1 MTAKRILQ
9 VDYDYDF
16 LLIGICTH
24 AKDYR
29 LCWEINKIL
38 DIKLERVDDTMLNS
52 HTNPAHAGGVRE
64 GASHDELNAYSL
76 YFCEEEES
84 NNCFHVISNKSS
96 NETLITEQKQVDYF
110 LRIKGNNNPGYPAD
124 IIKKLKDI
132 SIVLTAYEIDLNKL
146 KSKHKFLF

>member
-1 MTAKRILQ
+1 MTTKRILH
-9 VDYDYDF
+9 VDYDFEF

-38 DIKLERVDDTMLNS
+38 DIKLERVNDIMLNP
-52 HTNPAHAGGVRE
+52 HTKDFGVE
-64 GASHDELNAYSL
+64 GDTSYGVLSAYSL
-76 YFCEEEES
+76 YLCEDEES

-96 NETLITEQKQVDYF
+96 YETFITEQKQVDYF
-110 LRIKGNNNPGYPAD
+110 LRIKGNNNPDYSSD
-124 IIKKLKDI
+124 VIKMLKDNPI
-132 SIVLTAYEIDLNKL
+132 ILTAYEIDPNKL

>member
-38 DIKLERVDDTMLNS
+38 DIKLERVDDTMLNA
-52 HTNPAHAGGVRE
+52 HTKDFGVKK
-64 GASHDELNAYSL
+64 GASHGELSAYSL

-110 LRIKGNNNPGYPAD
+110 LRIKGNNNPDYPVD
-124 IIKKLKDI
+124 IIKKLKNI
-132 SIVLTAYEIDLNKL
+132 SIVLTAYEIDPNKL
-146 KSKHKFLF
+146 KSKHKLLF

>member
-1 MTAKRILQ
+1 MTTKRILQ

-38 DIKLERVDDTMLNS
+38 EIKLERVDDTMLNTHTKDFSVKKGTS
-52 HTNPAHAGGVRE
+52 HG
-64 GASHDELNAYSL
+64 ELSAYSI

-96 NETLITEQKQVDYF
+96 NGILIIEQKQVDYF
-110 LRIKGNNNPGYPAD
+110 LRIKGNNDSDYQVEL
-124 IIKKLKDI
+124 IKKLKNI

>member
-1 MTAKRILQ
+1 MTTKRILQ

-38 DIKLERVDDTMLNS
+38 EIKLERVDDTMLNT
-52 HTNPAHAGGVRE
+52 HTKDFGVKK
-64 GASHDELNAYSL
+64 GASHGELSAYSI

-96 NETLITEQKQVDYF
+96 NGILIIEQKQVDYF
-110 LRIKGNNNPGYPAD
+110 LRIKGNNDSDYQVEL
-124 IIKKLKDI
+124 IKKLKNI